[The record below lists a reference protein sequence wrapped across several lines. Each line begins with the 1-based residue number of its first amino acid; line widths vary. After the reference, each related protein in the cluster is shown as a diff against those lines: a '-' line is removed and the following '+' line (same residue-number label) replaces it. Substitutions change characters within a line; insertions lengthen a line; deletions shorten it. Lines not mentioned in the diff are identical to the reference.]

1 MEKTKVVVPD
11 ANYDQ
16 LHFKSN
22 AKYHQNE
29 QDVIVQRTIGKEF
42 HRVTNIENAKSNS
55 AAVNTLILRNYND
68 GRQGGW
74 NNYCCYAGQ
83 NKGSYVNTKKTTT
96 VSSTGAAAA
105 AASQEKK

>member
-1 MEKTKVVVPD
+1 M
-11 ANYDQ
+11 
-16 LHFKSN
+16 
-22 AKYHQNE
+22 
-29 QDVIVQRTIGKEF
+29 QRTIGKEF

-83 NKGSYVNTKKTTT
+83 NKGTYVNTKKTTKA
-96 VSSTGAAAA
+96 SKTGAAAA
-105 AASQEKK
+105 APKEEAKSSAK